1 MDRFSYNPV
10 CEYAVNP
17 VCRMH
22 WVCWGG
28 ECVVFDETSGQT
40 HCMDSLHALVLDML
54 VEGNWHFSAL
64 LEKFTAIPD
73 FAQDQS
79 LSFSLQTILKELQ
92 SIGLVDATA

>member
-1 MDRFSYNPV
+1 MDYVTCILFTSR
-10 CEYAVNP
+10 
-17 VCRMH
+17 
-22 WVCWGG
+22 WV
-28 ECVVFDETSGQT
+28 EETG
-40 HCMDSLHALVLDML
+40 MDSLHALVLDML